1 MQSEDIVLKRTS
13 NSDADFKQL
22 VNQLDEY
29 LAIVNGEQNAF
40 YAPNNMLDPL
50 DTAVIAYYNNKAV
63 GCGCFKKYD
72 ASSVE
77 IKRMYVD
84 PSIRGKGIATKVL
97 NELERWAKEQ
107 GFTQTVLETGVKLDD
122 ANALYRKQGYQ
133 IIPNYGPYAGVDNS
147 VCMTRTIKD

>member
-1 MQSEDIVLKRTS
+1 MQTDNIVLKRTS

-22 VNQLDEY
+22 VSQLDQY
-29 LAIVNGEQNAF
+29 LAVVNGEQNAF
-40 YAPNNMLDPL
+40 YAPNNVLDPL
-50 DTAVIAYYNNKAV
+50 DTAVVAYDNDKPV

-84 PSIRGKGIATKVL
+84 PEIRGKGIASKVL
-97 NELERWAKEQ
+97 NELEKWAKEQ

-122 ANALYRKQGYQ
+122 ANALYRKQGYRV
-133 IIPNYGPYAGVDNS
+133 IPNYGTYAGVENS
-147 VCMTRTIKD
+147 VCMTKEI